1 MAIVAAVVVGG
12 FLLYG
17 LGHFQS
23 WEAQPRAPYFNP
35 VLLAEYHNSMKT
47 RIFNPEG
54 FEFRT
59 MARAAELARQKGVL
73 ITPQSRVVFQSIWR
87 VPVAVFV
94 DMKPVPIGENDY
106 TEDERKM
113 LDTYHML
120 RETIEKEAVRARR
133 NDQLSPERKT
143 NSDAGVFLWH

>member
-1 MAIVAAVVVGG
+1 M
-12 FLLYG
+12 
-17 LGHFQS
+17 
-23 WEAQPRAPYFNP
+23 
-35 VLLAEYHNSMKT
+35 
-47 RIFNPEG
+47 
-54 FEFRT
+54 
-59 MARAAELARQKGVL
+59 
-73 ITPQSRVVFQSIWR
+73 
-87 VPVAVFV
+87 AVFV

-143 NSDAGVFLWH
+143 NSDAGVFL